1 MAAND
6 SSVQL
11 PIEVVDKGA
20 AWVAVIEMV
29 FGALIGGLLI
39 VAFVADSIA
48 QGGMGGTWWLLL
60 LGIPGYALFLAGLY
74 LLRARKI
81 YVISA
86 TEVLARMR
94 AFRAWREWREPT
106 AEYEAVTITTQAI
119 LAADGTAT
127 GTVMQT
133 VTLAH
138 SDPEK
143 CVELA
148 KHSQIAHT
156 DTHAYARAV
165 AAELGLELQSDQD
178 EP

>member
-1 MAAND
+1 MAEND

-11 PIEVVDKGA
+11 PIEVVDRGA
-20 AWVAVIEMV
+20 AWVGVLELV
-29 FGALIGGLLI
+29 FGSLIAGLLI

-48 QGGMGGTWWLLL
+48 QSSIAGTWWLLL
-60 LGIPGYALFLAGLY
+60 LGIPGYALILGGLY
-74 LLRARKI
+74 ILRARKI

-86 TEVLARMR
+86 TEVFARTR
-94 AFRAWREWREPT
+94 GYRAWREWREPID
-106 AEYEAVTITTQAI
+106 AYDAVTITTKAS

-138 SDPEK
+138 PDPAK

-148 KHSQIAHT
+148 KHSKIAHT
-156 DTHAYARAV
+156 ETRAYAQAV
-165 AAELGLELQSDQD
+165 ADALGLDLQSDED
-178 EP
+178 E